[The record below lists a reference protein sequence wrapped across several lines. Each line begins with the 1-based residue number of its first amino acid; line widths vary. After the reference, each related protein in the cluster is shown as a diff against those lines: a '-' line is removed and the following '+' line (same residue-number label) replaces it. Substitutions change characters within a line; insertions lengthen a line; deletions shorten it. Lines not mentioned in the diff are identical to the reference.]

1 MNVIIKTEELG
12 DLTLDEALYLF
23 ALHQN
28 TPIDSKTQRNLCA
41 KGYLFAHESSHI
53 PRYSIT
59 REGVD
64 IIEQVILNSEFK
76 GNNAAYGRY
85 ENLAIKLRE
94 LFPEGKKA
102 GTNYYWRDSV
112 AIIAKRLKALVKK
125 NGECF
130 TDEQAITATKE
141 YVSSFNGNY
150 QYMQLLK
157 YFISKQKVVD
167 GTIEEDS
174 QLLSYIENA
183 GQEAKQRDDW
193 MSTII

>member
-1 MNVIIKTEELG
+1 MRILDCKEEKCKEYNKNAPSIIEYLCDECNTHFENVKKYLEALDIEYVVNPKIVRGLDYYTGTVYETFLNDYRELG
-12 DLTLDEALYLF
+12 
-23 ALHQN
+23 
-28 TPIDSKTQRNLCA
+28 SVCS
-41 KGYLFAHESSHI
+41 G
-53 PRYSIT
+53 
-59 REGVD
+59 
-64 IIEQVILNSEFK
+64 
-76 GNNAAYGRY
+76 GRY

>member
-1 MNVIIKTEELG
+1 MNVVIKTEELG
-12 DLTLDEALYLF
+12 GLTLDEALYLF

-41 KGYLFAHESSHI
+41 KGYLFTHESSHI

-64 IIEQVILNSEFK
+64 IIEQVVLNSEFK
-76 GNNAAYGRY
+76 GNNITYSRY
-85 ENLAIKLRE
+85 ENLALKLRE

-112 AIIAKRLKALVKK
+112 ATIAKKLKALVKK

-167 GTIEEDS
+167 GTIEEES

-183 GQEAKQRDDW
+183 GQEAKHRDDW
-193 MSTII
+193 MSTMV

>member
-1 MNVIIKTEELG
+1 MNIVIKTEELG
-12 DLTLDEALYLF
+12 NLTLDEALYLF

-28 TPIDSKTQRNLCA
+28 IPINSKTQQSLCA

-76 GNNAAYGRY
+76 GNNTSYGKY

-112 AIIAKRLKALVKK
+112 ATIAKKLKALVKK

-130 TDEQAITATKE
+130 TDEQAIIATKE

-167 GTIEEDS
+167 GTVEEES

-183 GQEAKQRDDW
+183 GQEAKHRDDW
-193 MSTII
+193 MSTMV

>member
-1 MNVIIKTEELG
+1 MSVVIKTEELG
-12 DLTLDEALYLF
+12 GLTLDEALYLF

-28 TPIDSKTQRNLCA
+28 TPINSKTLRNLCA
-41 KGYLFAHESSHI
+41 KGYLFAHESTHI

-64 IIEQVILNSEFK
+64 IIEQVVLNSEFK
-76 GNNAAYGRY
+76 GNNTTYGRY

-112 AIIAKRLKALVKK
+112 TTIAKKLKALVKK

-157 YFISKQKVVD
+157 YFISKQKAVD
-167 GTIEEDS
+167 GTIEEES

-183 GQEAKQRDDW
+183 GQEAKHRDDW
-193 MSTII
+193 MSTMV